1 MALIGAINGIAPASA
16 PVIGGITVDT
26 MGWKGVF
33 VILAAMALLI
43 LFFSPGLK
51 ESLTPAMKF
60 KGSWLDS
67 IKGYGALLRNRNFM
81 IHVCYKGVALGM
93 LFAYISASPFILQT
107 HYGLSPTVYGLIIGF
122 NAIFV
127 ASGSMVALKF
137 HPLKKAARL
146 GAWLLLGGVAA
157 QAISLY
163 TIHSLWVFEAT
174 MVVMLFALGLIFST
188 TNTLAM
194 NEGRMQ
200 AGEASSVLG
209 VSGYITGAIVAPL
222 VGIGN
227 ILHSTA
233 ITYVVLAII
242 IFICSTLSYSLA
254 PDLDK

>member
-1 MALIGAINGIAPASA
+1 M
-16 PVIGGITVDT
+16 IGGITVDT
-26 MGWKGVF
+26 MGWRGVF
-33 VILAAMALLI
+33 IILAAMASVI

-51 ESLTPAMKF
+51 ESLTPSMKF

-67 IKGYGALLRNRNFM
+67 IKGYGVLLRNRSFM
-81 IHVCYKGVALGM
+81 IHVCFKGVALGM

-107 HYGLSPTVYGLIIGF
+107 HYGLSATVYGLIIGF

-127 ASGSMVALKF
+127 AAGSMIALKF

-157 QAISLY
+157 QAITLY
-163 TIHSLWVFEAT
+163 TIHSIWVFEAT

-209 VSGYITGAIVAPL
+209 VSGYITGR
-222 VGIGN
+222 
-227 ILHSTA
+227 
-233 ITYVVLAII
+233 
-242 IFICSTLSYSLA
+242 
-254 PDLDK
+254 